1 MPTWQAVCW
10 TSGARTWG
18 LQWQPASPSWS
29 IVSFPGVS
37 CLEWKEQEQQE
48 TWIFFFFPSNCRES
62 IQSPSKARRPLH
74 HGLQQRWQ
82 WRQLKP
88 GEKLY
93 NAIMRIVQ
101 DTGYAAYVA
110 TCRRIAHLGLFFV
123 FLFFLSSPSLRSD
136 HCDSFDKFL
145 SNSEISLPDIYII
158 IILYFDMII
167 FFYQITFQPNLV
179 IKSINTNAVGAL
191 RHRFVT

>member
-1 MPTWQAVCW
+1 MHKRRRLAAYQDRHANLT
-10 TSGARTWG
+10 GG
-18 LQWQPASPSWS
+18 LLNFRREDLGSTVAASESIMKHSLFSWS
-29 IVSFPGVS
+29 LMPGV
-37 CLEWKEQEQQE
+37 KR
-48 TWIFFFFPSNCRES
+48 TRTTRNMDFFFFPSNCRER

-88 GEKLY
+88 GEKPY

-136 HCDSFDKFL
+136 HCDSFDNFL
-145 SNSEISLPDIYII
+145 SNSEISLPDIYIKL
-158 IILYFDMII
+158 ILYFDMII
-167 FFYQITFQPNLV
+167 FFTRLHSNPIW
-179 IKSINTNAVGAL
+179 
-191 RHRFVT
+191 